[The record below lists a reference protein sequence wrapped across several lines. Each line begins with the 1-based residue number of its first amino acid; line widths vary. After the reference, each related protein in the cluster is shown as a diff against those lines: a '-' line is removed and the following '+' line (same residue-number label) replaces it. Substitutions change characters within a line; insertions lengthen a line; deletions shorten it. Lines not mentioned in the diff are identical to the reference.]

1 MLSLVLG
8 SEITDASVAAIAS
21 SYPNLELLDLS
32 GYVSIPILIAFKCL
46 IGILKMYSF
55 TLWTN
60 LGWNSI
66 LLQKYIVKFNIRIY
80 NSSMHSSPQFPYTS
94 RNWF

>member
-32 GYVSIPILIAFKCL
+32 GYVSVPILIAIKIF
-46 IGILKMYSF
+46 IGVLK
-55 TLWTN
+55 
-60 LGWNSI
+60 
-66 LLQKYIVKFNIRIY
+66 LQYPWRPRKEYMKLNAVCKYNGKFNTIIY
-80 NSSMHSSPQFPYTS
+80 ISSMHFS
-94 RNWF
+94 